1 MPNSFNGFRAAS
13 RLQFGLVFCL
23 GLIGALFS
31 GGNARGQVRSIYVPV
46 HVQLASLE
54 TAPRG
59 ATFPTVA
66 RPAQPFDLAT
76 APVWTGGVVRKWQ
89 TIVEALRF
97 EQGIL
102 ADCRETADDCA
113 PSAKRFLAI
122 VDEGKSREGRARIE
136 LINSAINQAI
146 KPETDME
153 QYGVADLW
161 ATPLMTFASGAG
173 DCEDY
178 AIAKYAALLRLGV
191 AKQDLRVV
199 IVHDTKVGEDHAVAA
214 VRFDRHWLILDNRT
228 SDIKEDVDAR
238 SFNPLFVLDG
248 SGVKRATAIQVRMKT
263 PPREDDRVTKVSEDT
278 APGLSYGGSTMPF
291 LL

>member
-23 GLIGALFS
+23 GLIGGLFC
-31 GGNARGQVRSIYVPV
+31 GGNARGEVRSIYVPV
-46 HVQLASLE
+46 RVQLASLE
-54 TAPRG
+54 IAPRG
-59 ATFPTVA
+59 TTFPTGA
-66 RPAQPFDLAT
+66 GPAQPFDLVT

-89 TIVEALRF
+89 TTVDALRF

-102 ADCRETADDCA
+102 ADCRKAADDCA

-122 VDEGKSREGRARIE
+122 VDDGKSREGRARIE
-136 LINSAINQAI
+136 LINSAINKAI
-146 KPETDME
+146 KPETDTE

-178 AIAKYAALLRLGV
+178 AIAKYTALLEIGF

-199 IVHDTKVGEDHAVAA
+199 IVHDMKVGEDHAVAS
-214 VRFDRHWLILDNRT
+214 VRFNGRWLILDNRT
-228 SDIKEDVDAR
+228 SIIKQDADAR

-248 SGVKRATAIQVRMKT
+248 SGVKRATAIQVRMNT
-263 PPREDDRVTKVSEDT
+263 PPREHDRVTEVSEEA
-278 APGLSYGGSTMPF
+278 APGFSYGRFIVPF